1 MNIHSPF
8 KILRQQTGA
17 ALMMALFS
25 VMMLMIIATEIM
37 YQTTVEAK
45 VSAQAVNQ
53 VKAYYAAK
61 AGVKLALFRIYLYRA
76 AIAGIGESLPDKS
89 ALDMIWTFPF
99 AWPPDAPD
107 SIGMATKDQ
116 IQKSVKS
123 SLMQSSYTMNIE
135 SEGSKIDINDLASPS
150 EALAKA
156 THQQIL
162 QIFESEMENNED
174 FANAHR
180 NEDFGKL
187 VNAMKDWIDEDKEGT
202 GGGDERGPYSQLNN
216 EDIPPNQAFKTV
228 GELHMVDG
236 MTDEY
241 FDLLAPRITVFGT
254 KGINVNHASKEVLQ
268 SIDRQINAE
277 RADKIVSARNDPDR
291 GPFKDVGD
299 FVGFLQTLG
308 VDTASITDDGKTAKI
323 PLIFDAEFNFRV
335 KAVGKSG
342 PVLREV
348 VAITYD
354 VDAVQSRLADSIKP
368 SPTPTPTTTT
378 ATNPTPTPKPTPK
391 NSMPKGEPNV
401 VYWGEN

>member
-1 MNIHSPF
+1 MRLHSPF
-8 KILRQQTGA
+8 KVLRKETGA

-25 VMMLMIIATEIM
+25 VMMLMIIATEVM

-61 AGVKLALFRIYLYRA
+61 AGVKLGLFRIYLYRS
-76 AIAGIGESLPDKS
+76 AIAGVGESLPDKS
-89 ALDMIWTFPF
+89 MLDMIWTFPF

-123 SLMQSSYTMNIE
+123 SLLQSSYTMNIE

-150 EALAKA
+150 EVMAKS
-156 THQQIL
+156 TRQQIV
-162 QIFESEMENNED
+162 QIFESEMENNET
-174 FANAHR
+174 FAKNHR
-180 NEDFGKL
+180 GEDFGKL
-187 VNAMKDWIDEDKEGT
+187 VDAIKDWIDEDKEGT
-202 GGGDERGPYSQLNN
+202 GGGDERGPYSELQN
-216 EDIPPNQAFKTV
+216 EDIPPNQALKTV

-236 MTDEY
+236 MTDEFY
-241 FDLLAPRITVFGT
+241 DLLARRITVFGT

-268 SIDRQINAE
+268 SIDGQINAE

-308 VDTASITDDGKTAKI
+308 VDTASITDDGKTSKI

-354 VDAVQSRLADSIKP
+354 VDEVQGRLAEFIKP
-368 SPTPTPTTTT
+368 SPTPTP
-378 ATNPTPTPKPTPK
+378 NPPPPPTPTPKATPK